1 MEACLDYLELMNA
14 VLDGEATPEEEK
26 NLRDHLALCP
36 PCAALFADLS
46 ALVEGAG
53 ALTAAAPEGF
63 AKGVMERVHT
73 TPQVKAKARRPRWQ
87 ATAALAAVCALAIFG
102 SGALQAFRTGGSAAP
117 NADMVGLSVARF
129 TAPVEG
135 QDLLTDAVVGAETEL
150 SPAQALERAAD
161 LLYGAENLLALAY
174 EETDGGTPVCV
185 VTTQERVETLTY
197 TGTCAEGWH
206 TLERTWEGQTS
217 EEADLARCALSP
229 DGQELV
235 LREGFS
241 TESDFLSALKK

>member
-1 MEACLDYLELMNA
+1 MEACLDYLELMHA

-26 NLRDHLALCP
+26 KLRDHLALCP

-46 ALVEGAG
+46 ALVEGAD
-53 ALTAAAPEGF
+53 ALTVAAPEGF
-63 AKGVMERVHT
+63 AQGVMERVHA

-102 SGALQAFRTGGSAAP
+102 SGALETFRTGGSPAPDAA
-117 NADMVGLSVARF
+117 VARF
-129 TAPVEG
+129 AVSPVEEG
-135 QDLLTDAVVGAETEL
+135 NPLADTAVGAETEL

-161 LLYGAENLLALAY
+161 LLYGAENVLALAY
-174 EETDGGTPVCV
+174 EETDDGSPVCV

-197 TGTCAEGWH
+197 TGTCTDGWH
-206 TLERTWEGQTS
+206 TLARTWEGQTP
-217 EEADLARCALSP
+217 EEAGLARCALSP
-229 DGQELV
+229 DGQDLV

>member
-14 VLDGEATPEEEK
+14 VLDGEATADEEK
-26 NLRDHLALCP
+26 KLRDHLALCP

-46 ALVEGAG
+46 ALAESTD
-53 ALTAAAPEGF
+53 ALTVAAPEGF
-63 AKGVMERVHT
+63 AQSVMEQVHA
-73 TPQVKAKARRPRWQ
+73 TPQVKAKPRRPRWQ

-102 SGALQAFRTGGSAAP
+102 SGALETFRTGGNTAP
-117 NADMVGLSVARF
+117 DTAMSGLTVARF
-129 TAPVEG
+129 AAPVNEQG
-135 QDLLTDAVVGAETEL
+135 LLTDTVAGAETEL
-150 SPAQALERAAD
+150 SPTQALERAAD
-161 LLYGAENLLALAY
+161 LLYGTENLLALAY

-206 TLERTWEGQTS
+206 TLERTWVGQTS